1 MDRTYLYVPPE
12 ERAAVSSAGAHWDDR
27 LKCWYIEPGD
37 DPARFAQWLG
47 IDHEVELSIIS
58 DHAHVAAATVPCC
71 GCARPIEVIC
81 IYCETGTV
89 SGEPLTQFTVTDI
102 QAVDGSLA
110 KQLSSWPAFRP
121 IDPGPD
127 GTRFFVNHCPHCGA
141 EQDDRDLHTEPGEPF
156 LDIPHSAPDAIR
168 LTPLVGEVR
177 LSGDEHFTIE

>member
-1 MDRTYLYVPPE
+1 SMDRTYLYVPPE

-89 SGEPLTQFTVTDI
+89 SGEPLTPI
-102 QAVDGSLA
+102 HRDGHPGRRRVSGEATLVLA
-110 KQLSSWPAFRP
+110 R
-121 IDPGPD
+121 I
-127 GTRFFVNHCPHCGA
+127 
-141 EQDDRDLHTEPGEPF
+141 
-156 LDIPHSAPDAIR
+156 SA
-168 LTPLVGEVR
+168 
-177 LSGDEHFTIE
+177 